1 MSNILIT
8 GGNGQLGMTFKSL
21 LLYNKDYNYIFTS
34 SHELDITNHKSVR
47 KFVTVQKIDVLINC
61 AAYTNVNKAEIDQ
74 NQANATNYLAVS
86 NLAQVCKD
94 NGVKFIHISTDY
106 VFDGKS
112 KKPYVESDSTEPQTY
127 YGKTK
132 LKGEIAIRNINPK
145 DSIIIRT
152 SWLFSN
158 FGKNFVMKMIKL
170 ANEKKQINV
179 VSNQI
184 GSPTNAKDLAGL
196 ILKIIPKIKNKNVEL
211 FHFANTGS
219 CSWYDFAKE
228 IFKLKKINTILVPIS
243 SDDYSSEVNR
253 PSFSVLSSKK
263 IQTKY
268 KIAIP
273 SWIDALKDNF
283 NLNNE

>member
-8 GGNGQLGMTFKSL
+8 GGNGQLGTTFKSL
-21 LLYNKDYNYIFTS
+21 LLHNKDYNYILTS

-47 KFVTVQKIDVLINC
+47 KFVAAQKIDVLINC
-61 AAYTNVNKAEIDQ
+61 AAYTNVNRAEIDQ
-74 NQANATNYLAVS
+74 NQANATNNLAVS

-94 NGVKFIHISTDY
+94 KGVKFIHISTDY

-112 KKPYVESDSTEPQTY
+112 KKPYVESDSTGPQTY

-145 DSIIIRT
+145 NSIIIRT
-152 SWLFSN
+152 SWLFSTY
-158 FGKNFVMKMIKL
+158 GKNFVIKMIKL

-184 GSPTNAKDLAGL
+184 GSPTNAKDLARI

-228 IFKLKKINTILVPIS
+228 IFKQKKINTILVPIS
-243 SDDYSSEVNR
+243 SDDYESEVNR
-253 PSFSVLSSKK
+253 PNFSVLSSEK

-273 SWIDALKDNF
+273 SWIDALKENF